1 MSHIEV
7 DTNTTAAAIWWKNV
21 DAASAS
27 YVYSV
32 LILKAGDGSRVTRRV
47 TDIPSV
53 TVTGLDPGVSYTMEI
68 LTQVGNDT
76 VSLVPGCKRFCM
88 GE

>member
-7 DTNTTAAAIWWKNV
+7 DTNSTAAVIRWKNV
-21 DAASAS
+21 DSASAS

-32 LILKAGDGSRVTRRV
+32 LILKAGDGSRVTDRV

-53 TVTGLDPGVSYTMEI
+53 TVTGLNPGDSYTVKI

-76 VSLVPGCKRFCM
+76 VSLVPGQKPFCM